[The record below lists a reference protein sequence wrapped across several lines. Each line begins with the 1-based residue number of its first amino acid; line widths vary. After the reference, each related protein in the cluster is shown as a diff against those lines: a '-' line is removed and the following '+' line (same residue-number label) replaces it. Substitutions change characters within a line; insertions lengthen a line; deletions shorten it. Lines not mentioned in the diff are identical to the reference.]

1 MIISIVSLVIGI
13 ISLAVSLFAIF
24 YAKKTNKATE
34 QLLLEIKNMVE
45 EEESKQRQ
53 KLAIIKRLIDG
64 KPFDDD

>member
-34 QLLLEIKNMVE
+34 QLLLDIKNMVE

-64 KPFDDD
+64 QPFDDD